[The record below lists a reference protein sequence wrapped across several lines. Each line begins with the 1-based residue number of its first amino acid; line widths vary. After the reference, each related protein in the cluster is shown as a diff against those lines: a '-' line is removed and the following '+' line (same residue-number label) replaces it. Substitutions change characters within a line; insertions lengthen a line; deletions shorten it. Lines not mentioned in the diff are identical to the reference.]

1 MELNKPISHLTLCP
15 SKKSITITK
24 EPTAH
29 KKASHQQKN
38 KEDKVGKGGACLLYR
53 NPMHSRNAI
62 QYIDESDKN
71 RNTDNRGKVVRS

>member
-29 KKASHQQKN
+29 KN
-38 KEDKVGKGGACLLYR
+38 KKDKVGKEGARLLYR

-62 QYIDESDKN
+62 QYIEESNKN
-71 RNTDNRGKVVRS
+71 RNKDNRGKVVRS